1 MRAECREQV
10 AKALGKRKLSAADSN
25 RISSLYIRA
34 QNTLARTDPD
44 WMFKSPAERAE
55 AIAQKTATDLA
66 VQIAKNNQNIA
77 RDAIIKAQLQ
87 NEIYNHPKLNP
98 VQALMR
104 KIAYFSDQSGIQ
116 SIEKQS
122 QALHSRWMSLVA
134 DVFTKTQERF
144 GMSVNKAMTDDII
157 RVMFGGK
164 SDNPEITAMAK
175 EVSAALEEMRLAFNR
190 AGGNIKKLD
199 NFGFMTSHDQKK
211 VALTDQSEWVN
222 DALAGVDRNQYVKE
236 TGELMDELEL
246 KSMLE
251 EIYKTISTNG
261 ANKDLL
267 ILNKQAKAGA
277 SPVGGRSKMA
287 NRHQESRALHF
298 KDGDAWLAYQKKY
311 GTYDE
316 AGFHEILKNHTHRM
330 STEVA
335 MMQNLGSNP
344 RNTFESLLDEAKIK
358 LKADP
363 QNGMKHGEID
373 KQAHRAMSM
382 YNTLD
387 ANTRAIDSTL
397 GNVMGG
403 LRALMVASKLGGT
416 TLTTFG
422 DHASMKKVANMLGLS
437 YTKSILPEYMKQL
450 KQGATRDEALRF
462 GLGINEMAGSMT
474 RFGDADIVSSATK
487 SGRFNAR
494 MQAFAATTMKLSGLN
509 AVTAGAKRA
518 LNLVHMNKL
527 AEMTRKTDWKD
538 LGADDLKILQG
549 NGITE
554 RDWQLWQQLEPSKRE
569 DGTAVLTQND
579 FFSAPDDIF
588 INFASPE
595 LKALKDEIDA
605 QILELNDRNA
615 IDDLRI
621 KNREQKLD
629 DIKRSLSQRLLDY
642 ANRKDAQAQ
651 AEKQALQDRIDLI
664 DAQKEASAAQADL
677 NTYIRTIENQEDLKG
692 FIDGITQGKTI
703 DNLTDKAKKLGRT
716 LESLD
721 NKVVTKTTRLN
732 DKIKTFEKEIQGKF
746 SDFTELLNSKS
757 KLSKDKL
764 IEYEGKLSERLNR
777 YASRRDVNVQKEL
790 DALNELKDL
799 VALKQ
804 ERLDTDFEV
813 RKAQEQTRIKQKTD
827 QKIDSSIS
835 RNSRR
840 NYKSGEDLGYRLG
853 NAERRMTELRTK
865 MRSTDSSANKAV
877 TQKYKELDKRVNTLD
892 AEFIEYQTKVA
903 ERQEKRQHVMDRLNN
918 SITPRQKELLADARY
933 KAAMKYQTHIFNEES
948 VAIIE
953 AGVRERSIINLGEA
967 GTIQGELGRTLF
979 QFKGFPLAYMFR
991 IGHRAFAQG
1000 DVKSRVTFLASLLA
1014 YQTLAGALIVQT
1026 QNLAN
1031 GKNPEPVFT
1040 IDFFGKSLLKGG
1052 GLSFLGDIMSAL
1064 SDPTGR
1070 SASDFISG
1078 PLLGQS
1084 MKLGMLLTGMGN
1096 NFIEGKESTR
1106 MMEVANTLKGNIPL
1120 QNLWYSKLVVDRML
1134 YSKLQNMIDPDY
1146 LPRTQQRLENL
1157 GNSYWWDLS
1166 EE

>member
-164 SDNPEITAMAK
+164 SDNLEITAMAK

>member
-44 WMFKSPAERAE
+44 WIFKSPAERAE
-55 AIAQKTATDLA
+55 AIAQKTASDLA

-98 VQALMR
+98 VQVLMR
-104 KIAYFSDQSGIQ
+104 KIAYFSDQSGVQ

-175 EVSAALEEMRLAFNR
+175 EISAALEEMRLGFNR

-222 DALAGVDRNQYVKE
+222 DALTSLDRNQYVKE

-251 EIYKTISTNG
+251 EVYKTISTNG

-267 ILNKQAKAGA
+267 VLTKQVKVGT
-277 SPVGGRSKMA
+277 SPVGGRAKMA

-298 KDGDAWLAYQKKY
+298 KDGNAWLEYQKKY
-311 GTYDE
+311 GTYNE
-316 AGFHEILKNHTHRM
+316 SGFHEILKNHTQRM

-344 RNTFESLLDEAKIK
+344 RLTFESLLDEAKIK

-373 KQAHRAMSM
+373 KQAHRAVSM

-450 KQGATRDEALRF
+450 KQGTTRDEALRF
-462 GLGINEMAGSMT
+462 GLGINEMIGSMS

-494 MQAFAATTMKLSGLN
+494 MNTFASTTMKLSGLN

-518 LNLVHMNKL
+518 FNLVHMNKL
-527 AEMTRKTDWKD
+527 AELTRKADWKD
-538 LGADDLKILQG
+538 LGADDLKILKG

-579 FFSAPDDIF
+579 FFNAPGDIF
-588 INFASPE
+588 IDFSSPE

-605 QILELNDRNA
+605 QISELNNRNS
-615 IDDLRI
+615 IDDQRI
-621 KNREQKLD
+621 SKRGQNLD
-629 DIKRSLSQRLLDY
+629 DLKRQYSQRLLDY

-664 DAQKEASAAQADL
+664 DAQKEATAAQADM
-677 NTYIRTIENQEDLKG
+677 NAYISTIHNQEDLKG

-703 DNLTDKAKKLGRT
+703 DNLTSQAKNLGRK

-721 NKVVTKTTRLN
+721 NKVAKKSEKLETR
-732 DKIKTFEKEIQGKF
+732 IKSFEKEIHGKF
-746 SDFTELLNSKS
+746 SDFTDLLNGKT
-757 KLSKDKL
+757 KLSKEKL
-764 IEYEGKLSERLNR
+764 VEYEGKLSERLNR
-777 YASRRDVNVQKEL
+777 YASRRDVISQKEM

-799 VALKQ
+799 VWLKQ
-804 ERLDTDFEV
+804 EQLEVDFEIK
-813 RKAQEQTRIKQKTD
+813 KAIEQTRIKKKTD
-827 QKIDSSIS
+827 QKIDLSVS

-853 NAERRMTELRTK
+853 NAERRMTELRAK
-865 MRSTDSSANKAV
+865 MRSTDSSANKAI

-903 ERQEKRQHVMDRLNN
+903 ERQAKRQHVMDRLNN
-918 SITPRQKELLADARY
+918 SITPRQQELLADARY
-933 KAAMKYQTHIFNEES
+933 KAAMKYQTHLFNEES

-1000 DVKSRVTFLASLLA
+1000 DIKSRVTFLASLLA

-1040 IDFFGKSLLKGG
+1040 IDFFGKSILKGG
-1052 GLSFLGDIMSAL
+1052 GLSFLGDIMSSL

-1078 PLLGQS
+1078 PLIGQG

-1096 NFIEGKESTR
+1096 NIIEGKESTR
-1106 MMEVANTLKGNIPL
+1106 MMEVANALKSNIPL

-1134 YSKLQNMIDPDY
+1134 YSKMQNMIDPDY

-1166 EE
+1166 E

>member
-1 MRAECREQV
+1 MRPECKEAV
-10 AKALGKRKLSAADSN
+10 EKALGRKTPTNYRN
-25 RISSLYIRA
+25 RISLMYQRS
-34 QNTLARTDPD
+34 QNILARTDPD
-44 WMFKSPAERAE
+44 WVMKSAAERAE
-55 AIAQKTATDLA
+55 AIAQKTASDLSI
-66 VQIAKNNQNIA
+66 QIAKNNQNIA
-77 RDAIIKAQLQ
+77 RDAVLKAQIEAQ
-87 NEIYNHPKLNP
+87 IYNHPKLNP
-98 VQALMR
+98 IQALMR

-116 SIEKQS
+116 SAEKQA
-122 QALHSRWMSLVA
+122 QALHSLWMSRVA

-144 GMSVNKAMTDDII
+144 GMSVNKTMTDDII

-164 SDNPEITAMAK
+164 SDNPEIMAMAK
-175 EVSAALEEMRLAFNR
+175 EVSEMLEEMRLAFNR
-190 AGGNIKKLD
+190 NGGNIKKLD
-199 NFGFMTSHDQKK
+199 NYGFMTSHDQKK

-222 DALAGVDRNQYVKE
+222 DVMQGLDRNQYIKE
-236 TGELMDELEL
+236 DGSLMNDAEL
-246 KSMLE
+246 KTVLDDV
-251 EIYKTISTNG
+251 YQTIATNG
-261 ANKDLL
+261 ANKELKA
-267 ILNKQAKAGA
+267 LNQQKKADA
-277 SPVGGRSKMA
+277 ITPIGGRSKMA
-287 NRHQESRALHF
+287 NRHQEARALHF
-298 KDGDAWLAYQKKY
+298 KDGDAWLNYQSKY
-311 GTYDE
+311 GTYNE
-316 AGFHEILKNHTHRM
+316 TGFHEILKNHVQRM
-330 STEVA
+330 STEIA
-335 MMQNLGSNP
+335 MMQNFGSNP
-344 RNTFESLLDEAKIK
+344 RLAFETILNEALIRA
-358 LKADP
+358 KADP
-363 QNGMKHGEID
+363 SNGQKHGALD
-373 KQAHRAMSM
+373 KQAHRATSM

-387 ANTRAIDSTL
+387 AHTKAIDSTL
-397 GNVMGG
+397 GNIMGG
-403 LRALMVASKLGGT
+403 LRALMVSSKLGST
-416 TLTTFG
+416 TITTFG
-422 DHASMKKVANMLGLS
+422 DHASMKRIGNMLGLS
-437 YTKSILPEYMKQL
+437 YTKSIAPEYMKQL
-450 KQGATRDEALRF
+450 TQGKYRDEALRF
-462 GLGINEMAGSMT
+462 GLGITEMSGSVS
-474 RFGDADIVSSATK
+474 RFGDADVVSSATA

-494 MQAFAATTMKLSGLN
+494 MQALASATMKISGLN

-518 LNLVHMNKL
+518 FNLVHMNKL
-527 AEMTRKTDWKD
+527 AEMTRKTSWND
-538 LGADDLKILQG
+538 LGADDLKILKG

-579 FFSAPDDIF
+579 FFNAPDDVF

-703 DNLTDKAKKLGRT
+703 ENLTDKAKKLGRT

-721 NKVVTKTTRLN
+721 NKVATKTTRLN

-746 SDFTELLNSKS
+746 SDFTELLNSKT
-757 KLSKDKL
+757 KLPKDKL
-764 IEYEGKLSERLNR
+764 IEYEGKLSERLNQ
-777 YASRRDVNVQKEL
+777 YASRRDVKVQKEL
-790 DALNELKDL
+790 DALNELKEL

-804 ERLDTDFEV
+804 ERLDTDFEI

-903 ERQEKRQHVMDRLNN
+903 ERQKKRQHVMDRLNN

-991 IGHRAFAQG
+991 MGHRAFAQN
-1000 DVKSRVTFLASLLA
+1000 DIKSRATFLASLLA
-1014 YQTLAGALIVQT
+1014 YQTLAGALIVQM
-1026 QNLAN
+1026 QNVAN

-1040 IDFFGKSLLKGG
+1040 PDFFGKSLLKGG

-1096 NFIEGKESTR
+1096 NIIEGKESTR
-1106 MMEVANTLKGNIPL
+1106 MMEIANTLKGNIPL
-1120 QNLWYSKLVVDRML
+1120 QNLWYSKLIVDRML

-1146 LPRTQQRLENL
+1146 LPKTQQRLENL
-1157 GNSYWWDLS
+1157 GNSYWWDMS
-1166 EE
+1166 N

>member
-298 KDGDAWLAYQKKY
+298 KDGDAWLAYQNKY
-311 GTYDE
+311 GTYNE
-316 AGFHEILKNHTHRM
+316 AGFHEILKNHTQRM

-344 RNTFESLLDEAKIK
+344 RHTFESLLDEAKIK

-363 QNGMKHGEID
+363 QNGLKHGEID

-403 LRALMVASKLGGT
+403 LRALMVSSKLGGT

-462 GLGINEMAGSMT
+462 GLGITEMVGGMS
-474 RFGDADIVSSATK
+474 RFGDADVVSSATK

-494 MQAFAATTMKLSGLN
+494 MQAFAAMTMKVSGLN
-509 AVTAGAKRA
+509 AVTASAKRA

-651 AEKQALQDRIDLI
+651 AEKQALQDRMDLL
-664 DAQKEASAAQADL
+664 DAQKEAAAAQADM
-677 NTYIRTIENQEDLKG
+677 NAYIRTIENQEDLKG

-790 DALNELKDL
+790 DALNELMDL
-799 VALKQ
+799 VALKK

-1000 DVKSRVTFLASLLA
+1000 DIKSRVTFLASLLA

-1096 NFIEGKESTR
+1096 NIIEGKESTR
-1106 MMEVANTLKGNIPL
+1106 MMEVANTLKSNIPL

-1134 YSKLQNMIDPDY
+1134 YSKMQNMIDPDY

>member
-34 QNTLARTDPD
+34 QNTLARTDSD
-44 WMFKSPAERAE
+44 WIFKSPAERAE
-55 AIAQKTATDLA
+55 AIAQKTASDLA

-77 RDAIIKAQLQ
+77 RDAVIKAQIQ
-87 NEIYNHPKLNP
+87 TEIYNHPKLNP

-222 DALAGVDRNQYVKE
+222 DALAGVDRNQYVKD

-267 ILNKQAKAGA
+267 VLNKQAKAGA

-813 RKAQEQTRIKQKTD
+813 RKDQEQTRIKQKTD

-1000 DVKSRVTFLASLLA
+1000 DIKSRVTFLASLLA

-1096 NFIEGKESTR
+1096 NIIEGKESTR
-1106 MMEVANTLKGNIPL
+1106 MMEVANTLKSNIPL

-1134 YSKLQNMIDPDY
+1134 YSKMQNMIDPDY

-1166 EE
+1166 E

>member
-1096 NFIEGKESTR
+1096 NIIEGKESTR
-1106 MMEVANTLKGNIPL
+1106 MMEVANTLKSNIPL

-1134 YSKLQNMIDPDY
+1134 YSKMQNMIDPDY

>member
-164 SDNPEITAMAK
+164 SDNQEITAMAK

-222 DALAGVDRNQYVKE
+222 DALNGLDRNQYVKE

-246 KSMLE
+246 RSMLE
-251 EIYKTISTNG
+251 DVYKTISTNG

-267 ILNKQAKAGA
+267 VLDKQAKASA

-298 KDGDAWLAYQKKY
+298 KDGDAWLAYQNKY
-311 GTYDE
+311 GTYNE
-316 AGFHEILKNHTHRM
+316 AGFHEILKNHTQRM

-344 RNTFESLLDEAKIK
+344 RHTFESLLDEAKIK

-363 QNGMKHGEID
+363 QNGLKHGEID

-403 LRALMVASKLGGT
+403 LRALMVSSKLGGT

-462 GLGINEMAGSMT
+462 GLGITEMVGGMS
-474 RFGDADIVSSATK
+474 RFGDADVVSSATK

-494 MQAFAATTMKLSGLN
+494 MQAFAAMTMKVSGLN
-509 AVTAGAKRA
+509 AVTASAKRA

>member
-164 SDNPEITAMAK
+164 SDNQEITAMAK

-222 DALAGVDRNQYVKE
+222 DALNGLDRNQYVKE

-246 KSMLE
+246 RSMLE
-251 EIYKTISTNG
+251 DVYKTISTNG

-267 ILNKQAKAGA
+267 VLNKQAKASA

-298 KDGDAWLAYQKKY
+298 KDGDAWLAYQNKY
-311 GTYDE
+311 GTYNE
-316 AGFHEILKNHTHRM
+316 AGFHEILKNHTQRM

-344 RNTFESLLDEAKIK
+344 RHTFESLLDEAKIK

-363 QNGMKHGEID
+363 QNGLKHGEID

-403 LRALMVASKLGGT
+403 LRALMVSSKLGGT

-462 GLGINEMAGSMT
+462 GLGITEMVGGMS
-474 RFGDADIVSSATK
+474 RFGDADVVSSATK

-494 MQAFAATTMKLSGLN
+494 MQAFAAMTMKVSGLN
-509 AVTAGAKRA
+509 AVTASAKRA

-877 TQKYKELDKRVNTLD
+877 NQKYKELDKRVNTLD

-1000 DVKSRVTFLASLLA
+1000 DIKSRVTFLASLLA

-1096 NFIEGKESTR
+1096 NIIEGKESTR
-1106 MMEVANTLKGNIPL
+1106 MMEVANTLKSNIPL

-1134 YSKLQNMIDPDY
+1134 YSKMQNMIDPDY

-1166 EE
+1166 E

>member
-222 DALAGVDRNQYVKE
+222 DALNGLDRNQYVKE

-246 KSMLE
+246 RSMLE
-251 EIYKTISTNG
+251 DVYKTISTNG

-267 ILNKQAKAGA
+267 VLNKQAKASA

-494 MQAFAATTMKLSGLN
+494 MQAFAAMTMKVSGLN
-509 AVTAGAKRA
+509 AVTASAKRA

-877 TQKYKELDKRVNTLD
+877 NQKYKELDKRVNTLD

-1000 DVKSRVTFLASLLA
+1000 DIKSRVTFLASLLA

-1096 NFIEGKESTR
+1096 NIIEGKESTR
-1106 MMEVANTLKGNIPL
+1106 MMEVANTLKSNIPL

-1134 YSKLQNMIDPDY
+1134 YSKMQNMIDPDY

-1166 EE
+1166 E